1 MRRINYRR
9 GMTLL
14 MVILAI
20 VVVSVLLAAA
30 FAAASTEARV
40 SANQGANVD
49 AFALAE
55 SGLELF
61 IAKRDSLGF
70 TSTPPA
76 ASESARVTLSGGYAD
91 VVLTQVRKDT
101 VSGRYGYAIRAHG
114 VSTAAMLSGT
124 AQAERTVA
132 EYGIWQPLTMN
143 VLSAWTTLT
152 GLSKSGT
159 SGSLNGT
166 DACGVMP
173 TVPGVAT
180 VTNPG
185 YTGPT
190 GPVTGNPPVDNLGTQ
205 GQADSSTGIDWNDI
219 VNNNA
224 AQPSITIPSGT
235 WPSFANPNYWPVIMM
250 TGDASLPGSGQGLL
264 IVTGNL
270 TLSGSTSWNGVILVG
285 GTLTSNGNNT
295 VDGAVVTGLNEQLGQ
310 SVPQNS
316 LGNGNKTFQYNSCN
330 VAKAI
335 AASGGQLVGY
345 SNAWVDNWN
354 GY

>member
-1 MRRINYRR
+1 MPRISRRR

-14 MVILAI
+14 MVLLAI
-20 VVVSVLLAAA
+20 MVLSILLAAA

-40 SANQGANVD
+40 SANQQANVD

-61 IAKRDSLGF
+61 MAKRDSLGF

-76 ASESARVTLSGGYAD
+76 ASESAHVTLSGGYAD

-114 VSTAAMLSGT
+114 VSTTATLTGT
-124 AQAERTVA
+124 APAARTVA
-132 EYGIWQPLTMN
+132 EYGVWQPGTMN

-152 GLSKSGT
+152 GLAKNGT
-159 SGSLNGT
+159 SGSLSGT
-166 DACGVMP
+166 DACGGAAAL
-173 TVPGVAT
+173 PGVAT
-180 VTNPG
+180 VTTPG

-190 GPVTGNPPVDNLGTQ
+190 SPVTGNPPVDNLGTQ
-205 GQADSSTGIDWNDI
+205 AQAIAATNIDWNGI

-224 AQPSITIPSGT
+224 AQPSITIPPGT
-235 WPSFANPNYWPVIMM
+235 WPSFSNPNYWPVIKVV
-250 TGDASLPGSGQGLL
+250 GDGTLPASGQGTL

-270 TLSGSTSWNGVILVG
+270 TLSGNTTWSGVVLVG
-285 GTLTSNGNNT
+285 GNLTSNGNNT
-295 VDGAVVTGLNEQLGQ
+295 VSGAVVTGLNVEFGQ

-330 VAKAI
+330 VSKAM
-335 AASGGQLVGY
+335 AGQSQLVGY

-354 GY
+354 RY